1 VSETTDRFN
10 LDTYNQGDDNWSHTD
25 TVELLDELA
34 VETDTIANRPTSGS
48 YDDELFFATD
58 QRILYRWDNSEE
70 DWEVQSGLGT
80 ESNRLPDIWIEEG
93 NFTSAK
99 VETEP
104 TEANDVARLSDLD
117 ESSQDVLVKRTVNE
131 GESFNITEGNQL
143 IVYEN
148 YIHSGNNV
156 DVDGELVII

>member
-1 VSETTDRFN
+1 MSETTDRFN
-10 LDTYNQGDDNWSHTD
+10 LDTYNQGDENWSHTD

-34 VETDTIANRPTSGS
+34 VETDTISNRPVSGS

-70 DWEVQSGLGT
+70 DWKVQSGLGT
-80 ESNRLPDIWIEEG
+80 ESNRLPDIWVDEA

-104 TEANDVARLSDLD
+104 TEPDDVARLSDMG
-117 ESSQDVLVKRTVNE
+117 EGGLVKRTVNE
-131 GESFNITEGNQL
+131 GESFDITEGNQL

-148 YIHSGNNV
+148 YIHAGDNV